1 MATLYY
7 RIADL
12 DISIDSNLLNPFNLF
27 NYAPFR
33 VQEDEVTALLF
44 SVRFGEVNPSTKGE
58 MKRSYCIEG
67 MTLFLYVDVDGG
79 CDVVCKSKYTDKIY
93 YLSARDRWTDI
104 IMNLTFE
111 DEEEYAILNNFL
123 MLSFIYSASFHNTVL
138 IHSSCIKYNNCG
150 VAFLG
155 HSGVGKS
162 THSRLWLENIE
173 GASLLNDDQPAVR
186 MIEGIPYLYGTPWSG
201 KTHCYKR
208 DKVRLVSLFLME
220 QAAENEIIPLS
231 PMDGFRKL
239 LASCSMMQE
248 ERTTFNCI
256 VQTLIAI
263 AESTQISLLRNRPE
277 REAAEMART
286 YMSYRAM

>member
-1 MATLYY
+1 MKPFYY

-33 VQEDEVTALLF
+33 VQEEEVTALLF
-44 SVRFGEVNPSTKGE
+44 SVRFGEVSPSMKGE

-67 MTLFLYVDVDGG
+67 MTLFLYVDGNG
-79 CDVVCKSKYTDKIY
+79 ECDVVCDSKDTGKKY
-93 YLSARDRWTDI
+93 YLSARSRWTDI
-104 IMNLTFE
+104 KMNLTFE
-111 DEEEYAILNNFL
+111 DAEEYVVLNNFL
-123 MLSFIYSASFHNTVL
+123 MLSFIYSASYYNTVL

-186 MIEGIPYLYGTPWSG
+186 LKDGVPYLYGTPWSG

-231 PMDGFRKL
+231 PLVAFRKL

-248 ERTTFNCI
+248 ERSTFNCI

-286 YMSYRAM
+286 YISYRAM